1 MAAKLLEIL
10 EYLREEWSL
19 TAWIYGDLGG
29 WKIKVFVPGGIWD
42 PDEEETFIYT
52 YPVEPGIVSPYRTA
66 AAVAREIAEEV
77 HIRGKS

>member
-1 MAAKLLEIL
+1 MAAKLMEIL

-29 WKIKVFVPGGIWD
+29 WKIKVFVPGDGIY
-42 PDEEETFIYT
+42 EYL
-52 YPVEPGIVSPYRTA
+52 VEPGIVSPYRTA

-77 HIRGKS
+77 HIRG